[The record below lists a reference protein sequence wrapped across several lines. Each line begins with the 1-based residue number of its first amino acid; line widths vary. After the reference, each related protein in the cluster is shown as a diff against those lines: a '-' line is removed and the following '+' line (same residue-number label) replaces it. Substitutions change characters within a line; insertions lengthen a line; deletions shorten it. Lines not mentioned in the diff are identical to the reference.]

1 MKKLIFVLL
10 LSLFVINAKGNI
22 AEFRP
27 FIYEFHLDEDG
38 SWHLELGYIWWNYP
52 GMLDGMIL
60 ESSSNSFG
68 FNEGM
73 GDSFDNCDYYHFME
87 LFSQSNFNLPE
98 FFNPAGDFIRFIS
111 YGTSGEFETF
121 ITFGNYPNADYPCFG
136 AGKSLIKLDN
146 GFSGFQISNEPSL
159 GFCNDYN
166 NVYGHFSG
174 VILDPTEEPFPGGF
188 FSIPGSCQDISFDS
202 YGAFDTE
209 ILTGSYSFDT
219 LVISCSS
226 YPFGSGKYV
235 TEPVVFCLCPDSSF
249 YCVVKTI
256 DIITNIT
263 EPKVSYENTVTVSPN
278 PFVEKATFYF
288 NYENMELYDQIS
300 IKIFNADGVLVIHE
314 PLNTRQ
320 ASFVWYPSEPIKSGM
335 LVYHFIKNDQVI
347 KTGKIIKH

>member
-1 MKKLIFVLL
+1 VY
-10 LSLFVINAKGNI
+10 
-22 AEFRP
+22 RP
-27 FIYEFHLDEDG
+27 FIYEFYVDEEGLWYLEFGFVYWGYGYWLSYQLETSASGFIYFEQEMLLDIGGCGYEFAGLLNNSMLEFPIFFDPDG
-38 SWHLELGYIWWNYP
+38 GYIN
-52 GMLDGMIL
+52 LTVDTDI
-60 ESSSNSFG
+60 
-68 FNEGM
+68 
-73 GDSFDNCDYYHFME
+73 GDYETM
-87 LFSQSNFNLPE
+87 
-98 FFNPAGDFIRFIS
+98 IS
-111 YGTSGEFETF
+111 Y
-121 ITFGNYPNADYPCFG
+121 GNYPNAEYPCYQPGQTISEIDAWTQDFCITNNPTMG
-136 AGKSLIKLDN
+136 A
-146 GFSGFQISNEPSL
+146 
-159 GFCNDYN
+159 CNDYSG
-166 NVYGHFSG
+166 VYGHFSG

-188 FSIPGSCQDISFDS
+188 FSIPGTCQDISFDS
-202 YGAFDTE
+202 NGNFDKE
-209 ILTGSYSFDT
+209 VMTGSYSFDT
-219 LVISCSS
+219 IDIFCSS

-288 NYENMELYDQIS
+288 NYDNLELNDQIS
-300 IKIFNADGVLVIHE
+300 LKIYTADGVLAGHE